1 MTLPLPQHATASLP
15 DLGSAISTGAT
26 PTAPLGAISNTA
38 SLPTLNVAK
47 KIKIPNGVSSN
58 AKQHVV
64 LALDKSL
71 SMGGHKID
79 ELNLAVSGLIHELAS
94 PINKDGFLISIVE
107 FNHGA
112 SRCVFAESAI
122 TLIPPSLFADG
133 STNFNAALEETVLTI
148 EAFKAVPNPD
158 GWRYLRPQV
167 LFLSDGQS
175 QISDKKI
182 NDLQEI
188 ANVWAIAYGDDADTS
203 TLAHIASDGQAH
215 LIGMD
220 GGALRAFLAKVG
232 ETLSQDLA
240 KAT

>member
-1 MTLPLPQHATASLP
+1 MTLPLPKAVTAPLS
-15 DLGSAISTGAT
+15 DLGPSNSTEAT
-26 PTAPLGAISNTA
+26 STAPLGAVSNTT

-112 SRCVFAESAI
+112 SRSVFAESTL
-122 TLIPPSLFADG
+122 TLIPPSLFAGG
-133 STNFNAALEETVLTI
+133 STNFNAAIEETISTI
-148 EAFKAVPNPD
+148 EDFKTQPNPD

-175 QISDKKI
+175 PVSDKKI
-182 NDLQEI
+182 NNLQEI
-188 ANVWAIAYGDDADTS
+188 SNVWSIAYGDDADTAM
-203 TLAHIASDGQAH
+203 LADIASDGRAH
-215 LIGMD
+215 LIGTD
-220 GGALRAFLAKVG
+220 GGALRSFLAKVG

-240 KAT
+240 NVN